1 MQPQINLV
9 DKLKEDILEK
19 IGSSFDVLNVNNNSI
34 TDIFL
39 KKQTAYLETIYKLED
54 TIKQLGLESKKK
66 DENISDLLH
75 DLENMNKVSY
85 TKKLDKLLTEEKREK
100 VIIMKKN
107 KFLLKEI
114 HKLKEKLKEKKKK
127 SNNLEENNTS
137 DNLEENNTSDNLEE
151 NNTPDNLE
159 ENNTS
164 GNLEENNTSGNLE
177 ENNTPDNLEENNTP
191 DNLEENYNIIEYKGR
206 EFFLKIEGGNHLIY
220 QINKQNK
227 PGKNIGYMKNGKIY
241 KKKK

>member
-19 IGSSFDVLNVNNNSI
+19 IGSSFDVLNVNNNII

-39 KKQTAYLETIYKLED
+39 KKQTSYLEKIYKLEEKI
-54 TIKQLGLESKKK
+54 TQLESESKKK
-66 DENISDLLH
+66 DDNISELIQ
-75 DLENMNKVSY
+75 DLENMNKFSY

-100 VIIMKKN
+100 EIIMKKN

-114 HKLKEKLKEKKKK
+114 HKLKDKINEKEKK
-127 SNNLEENNTS
+127 SNNVEENNS
-137 DNLEENNTSDNLEE
+137 DNVEENNSDNVEENTSD
-151 NNTPDNLE
+151 
-159 ENNTS
+159 
-164 GNLEENNTSGNLE
+164 NLE

-206 EFFLKIEGGNHLIY
+206 DFFLKVEDGNHLIY

>member
-34 TDIFL
+34 TDILL
-39 KKQTAYLETIYKLED
+39 KKQTAYLETIYKLGD

-100 VIIMKKN
+100 I
-107 KFLLKEI
+107 F
-114 HKLKEKLKEKKKK
+114 
-127 SNNLEENNTS
+127 S
-137 DNLEENNTSDNLEE
+137 
-151 NNTPDNLE
+151 
-159 ENNTS
+159 
-164 GNLEENNTSGNLE
+164 
-177 ENNTPDNLEENNTP
+177 
-191 DNLEENYNIIEYKGR
+191 
-206 EFFLKIEGGNHLIY
+206 
-220 QINKQNK
+220 
-227 PGKNIGYMKNGKIY
+227 
-241 KKKK
+241 